1 MNLSKVQEFF
11 DYSKINMPVHI
22 IGCGAIGSTLCD
34 QLARIGVTNFH
45 LYDFDHVEPHNI
57 SNQNFLKTDIG
68 KEKVKVCAE
77 MIMNINEDAT
87 VIVHPE
93 GLQAPY
99 TIPEGGL
106 ICLCVDSIELRRDI
120 LVANQYNP
128 TVHAFTDFR
137 MRLTDAQ
144 HYLAVRSDSKKTSQL
159 LASMNFSHEDAVKD
173 TPVSACGIALSVRYT
188 VETIV
193 ALGVA
198 NIVKMWQKNDTHFL
212 IVNNMLTPDIVAM

>member
-11 DYSKINMPVHI
+11 DYSKLNMPVHI

-45 LYDFDHVEPHNI
+45 LYDFDFVEPHNI
-57 SNQNFLKTDIG
+57 SNQNFLTTDIG

-77 MIMNINEDAT
+77 MIMNINEEAT
-87 VIVHPE
+87 VVVHPD

-106 ICLCVDSIELRRDI
+106 ICLCVDNIDLRREI

-128 TVHAFTDFR
+128 AVFAFTDFR

-144 HYLAVRSDSKKTSQL
+144 HYLAVRSDSKAVAQL
-159 LASMNFSHEDAVKD
+159 LKSMAFSHEDAVKD

-193 ALGVA
+193 AFGVA
-198 NIVKMWQKNDTHFL
+198 NIVKMWQGNKTHFL
-212 IVNNMLTPDIVAM
+212 IVNDMVTPNLIAL